1 MITQKHITAKD
12 ARNHLEDRKKS
23 QCAIGETGHVSLT
36 TDDGKHEQLT
46 IGSFGITTPKVAR
59 KLMRKYVK
67 S

>member
-1 MITQKHITAKD
+1 MITQSHIIAKD
-12 ARNHLEDRKKS
+12 ARIHLDYRKTS
-23 QCAIGETGHVSLT
+23 QCAFGETGHISLT
-36 TDDGKHEQLT
+36 TGDGKHEQLT